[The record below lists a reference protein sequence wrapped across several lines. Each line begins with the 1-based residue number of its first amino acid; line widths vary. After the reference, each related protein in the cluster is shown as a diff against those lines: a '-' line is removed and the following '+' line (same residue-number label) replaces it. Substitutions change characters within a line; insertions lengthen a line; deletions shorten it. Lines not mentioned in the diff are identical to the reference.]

1 MQKNMLFALVASL
14 FMNDAPLANR
24 FLASRQLR
32 VRPTGQPSAA
42 SVARQAKRGV
52 RNLRNAERGGYGANW
67 LAA

>member
-14 FMNDAPLANR
+14 FMSDAKLANR
-24 FLASRQLR
+24 FLASRR
-32 VRPTGQPSAA
+32 PSVRATGHPSAA
-42 SVARQAKRGV
+42 SVARQAKRGA